1 MLKKVIGV
9 TFILFASFLSNA
21 QDQKVNKNKPA
32 SIALKASVLNFKK
45 TPLTEGLTVSTP
57 ALGVQFFKGL
67 APKLDAVVNLDFSSL
82 KYPYYVSLKQ
92 PKATTNSIYA
102 AFDTR
107 VHIKLAT
114 DDKALVPYAIL
125 GLGLAKDATN
135 FTGYAPM
142 GLGVQFKAK
151 QGSFLNVF
159 GTYNAEATKLTK
171 MHMNYGVS
179 YSFPLKLKEKKAIA
193 LPTAPIQVDQDDDG
207 VSNENDDC
215 PERSGLLKY
224 KGCPVPDEDGDGIND
239 ENDKCP
245 NAEGTLQYRGCPVPD
260 TDKDGIPDDKD
271 PCPTVAGLPAYKGC
285 AIPDTDNDGVN
296 DELDQC
302 PNIAG
307 IAGNNGCED
316 LQPKLNSIAAAL
328 KFDIG
333 QVNINAKSLQGLD
346 SLVQIMTQYPT
357 TSLIITGHTDNTGTK
372 KINDRLSLLRAKK
385 VQAYLVK
392 KGLAEN
398 RTSLIGLA
406 DTQPIASNTNKEG
419 RTQNRRVDLTIK
431 YE

>member
-1 MLKKVIGV
+1 MSKKVIGV
-9 TFILFASFLSNA
+9 TIILFASLFTNA

-32 SIALKASVLNFKK
+32 SIALKASILNFKK

-57 ALGVQFFKGL
+57 AVGLQFFKGIT
-67 APKLDAVVNLDFSSL
+67 PSLDAVVNMDISSL
-82 KYPYYVSLKQ
+82 KYPYYVSLKE
-92 PKATTNSIYA
+92 PKATSNSVYA
-102 AFDTR
+102 ALDTR
-107 VHIKLAT
+107 VHLKLGN
-114 DDKALVPYAIL
+114 DNKSLLPYAIL
-125 GLGLAKDATN
+125 GLGVAKDAAN
-135 FTGYAPM
+135 FTAYAPM
-142 GLGVQFKAK
+142 GLGLQFKAK
-151 QGSFLNVF
+151 QGSFLNIF
-159 GTYNAEATKLTK
+159 GTHNAEATKLTK

-245 NAEGTLQYRGCPVPD
+245 NAEGTVQYRGCPVPD

-271 PCPTVAGLPAYKGC
+271 DCPTVAGLPGYKGC
-285 AIPDTDNDGVN
+285 AIPDTDKDGLN

-302 PNIAG
+302 PTIAG

-316 LQPKLNSIAAAL
+316 LQPKLNNIAAAL

-333 QVNINAKSLQGLD
+333 QVNIANKLLLGLD
-346 SLVQIMTQYPT
+346 SLVQIMAQYPT
-357 TSLIITGHTDNTGTK
+357 TKLLITGHTDNTGTR
-372 KINDRLSLLRAKK
+372 KINEPLSLLRAKK
-385 VQAYLVK
+385 IQAYIVK
-392 KGLAEN
+392 KGLAVD
-398 RTSLIGLA
+398 RTSILGMA
-406 DTQPIASNTNKEG
+406 DTQPIASNDTNKG
-419 RTQNRRVDLTIK
+419 RAQNRRVDLTIQ
-431 YE
+431 Y

>member
-1 MLKKVIGV
+1 MSKKVIGV
-9 TFILFASFLSNA
+9 TFILFASLLSNA

-32 SIALKASVLNFKK
+32 SIALKASILNFKK
-45 TPLTEGLTVSTP
+45 TPQTEGLTVSTP
-57 ALGVQFFKGL
+57 AVGVQFFKGI
-67 APKLDAVVNLDFSSL
+67 APKFDAVVNLDFSSL
-82 KYPYYVSLKQ
+82 KYPYYVSSKQ
-92 PKATTNSIYA
+92 PKATTNAIYA
-102 AFDTR
+102 AIDTR
-107 VHIKLAT
+107 IHIKLAT
-114 DDKALVPYAIL
+114 DDKSIVPYAIL

-151 QGSFLNVF
+151 QGSFLHVF
-159 GTYNAEATKLTK
+159 GTHNAEASKLTK
-171 MHMNYGVS
+171 MHTNFGIS

-193 LPTAPIQVDQDDDG
+193 LPIESVQADQDDDG
-207 VSNENDDC
+207 VSNDKDDC

-245 NAEGTLQYRGCPVPD
+245 DAEGTVQYRGCPVPD
-260 TDKDGIPDDKD
+260 TDKDGIPDDQDK
-271 PCPTVAGLPAYKGC
+271 CPTVAGLARYNGC
-285 AIPDTDNDGVN
+285 AIPDTDKDGIN

-302 PNIAG
+302 PAIAG

-328 KFDIG
+328 KFEIG

-346 SLVQIMTQYPT
+346 SLVQIMTLYPK
-357 TSLIITGHTDNTGTK
+357 TSLVITGHTDNTGTI
-372 KINDRLSLLRAKK
+372 KINNRLSLLRAKK
-385 VQAYLVK
+385 VQAYLIK

-398 RTSLIGLA
+398 RTTLIGMA
-406 DTQPIASNTNKEG
+406 DAQPIASNATKEG
-419 RTQNRRVDLTIK
+419 RTQNRRADLTIK

>member
-1 MLKKVIGV
+1 MSKKVFGA
-9 TFILFASFLSNA
+9 TLILFASFFANA
-21 QDQKVNKNKPA
+21 QDQKVNKNKTA
-32 SIALKASVLNFKK
+32 SIALKASILNFKK

-57 ALGVQFFKGL
+57 AVGVQFFKGI
-67 APKLDAVVNLDFSSL
+67 APKFDAVVNLDISSL
-82 KYPYYVSLKQ
+82 KYPYYVSSKQ
-92 PKATTNSIYA
+92 PKATTNAMYA
-102 AFDTR
+102 AIDTR

-114 DDKALVPYAIL
+114 DDKSIVPYAIL

-151 QGSFLNVF
+151 QGSFLHVF
-159 GTYNAEATKLTK
+159 GTHNAEASKLTK
-171 MHMNYGVS
+171 MHTNFGIS

-193 LPTAPIQVDQDDDG
+193 LPIESVQADQDDDG
-207 VSNENDDC
+207 VSNDKDDC

-245 NAEGTLQYRGCPVPD
+245 DAEGTVQYRGCPVPD
-260 TDKDGIPDDKD
+260 TDKDGINDAQDA
-271 PCPTVAGLPAYKGC
+271 CPTVAGLSRYNGC
-285 AIPDTDNDGVN
+285 PIPDTDKDGIN

-302 PNIAG
+302 PAIAG
-307 IAGNNGCED
+307 VAGNNGCED

-328 KFDIG
+328 KFEIG

-346 SLVQIMTQYPT
+346 SLVQIMTLYPK
-357 TSLIITGHTDNTGTK
+357 TSLVITGHTDNTGTI
-372 KINDRLSLLRAKK
+372 KINNRLSLLRAKK
-385 VQAYLVK
+385 VQSYLIK

-398 RTSLIGLA
+398 RTTLIGMA
-406 DTQPIASNTNKEG
+406 DVLPIASNATKEG
-419 RTQNRRVDLTIK
+419 RTQNRRADLTIK

>member
-1 MLKKVIGV
+1 MSKKVFGV
-9 TFILFASFLSNA
+9 SFILFASLLSNA

-32 SIALKASVLNFKK
+32 SIAFKASILNFKK

-57 ALGVQFFKGL
+57 AVGVQFFKGI
-67 APKLDAVVNLDFSSL
+67 APKFDAVVNLDISSL
-82 KYPYYVSLKQ
+82 KYPYYVSSKQ
-92 PKATTNSIYA
+92 PKATTNAMYA
-102 AFDTR
+102 AIDTR

-114 DDKALVPYAIL
+114 DDKSIVPYAIL

-151 QGSFLNVF
+151 QGSFLHIF
-159 GTYNAEATKLTK
+159 GTHNAEASKLTK
-171 MHMNYGVS
+171 MHTNFGIS

-193 LPTAPIQVDQDDDG
+193 LPIESVQADQDDDG
-207 VSNENDDC
+207 VSNDKDDC

-245 NAEGTLQYRGCPVPD
+245 DAEGTVQYRGCPVPD
-260 TDKDGIPDDKD
+260 TDKDGINDAQDA
-271 PCPTVAGLPAYKGC
+271 CPTVAGLSRYNGC
-285 AIPDTDNDGVN
+285 PIPDTDKDGIN

-302 PNIAG
+302 PAIAG
-307 IAGNNGCED
+307 VAGNNGCED

-328 KFDIG
+328 KFEIG

-346 SLVQIMTQYPT
+346 SLVQIMTLYPK
-357 TSLIITGHTDNTGTK
+357 TSLVITGHTDNTGTI
-372 KINDRLSLLRAKK
+372 KINNRLSLLRAKK
-385 VQAYLVK
+385 VQSYLIK

-398 RTSLIGLA
+398 RTTLIGMA
-406 DTQPIASNTNKEG
+406 DAQPIASNATKEG
-419 RTQNRRVDLTIK
+419 RTQNRRADLTIK

>member
-1 MLKKVIGV
+1 MSKKVIGL
-9 TFILFASFLSNA
+9 TLILFASLLSNA

-32 SIALKASVLNFKK
+32 SIALKASALNFKK

-92 PKATTNSIYA
+92 PKTTTNSIYA

-125 GLGLAKDATN
+125 GLGLSKDATK

-142 GLGVQFKAK
+142 GLGLQFKAK
-151 QGSFLNVF
+151 QGSFFNVF
-159 GTYNAEATKLTK
+159 ATHNAEASKLTK
-171 MHMNYGVS
+171 MHQNYGVS

-193 LPTAPIQVDQDDDG
+193 LPEAPVQADQDDDG
-207 VSNENDDC
+207 VSNDKDDC

-239 ENDKCP
+239 ENDQCP
-245 NAEGTLQYRGCPVPD
+245 NAEGTVKYRGCPVPD
-260 TDKDGIPDDKD
+260 TDKDGIPDDQDK
-271 PCPTVAGLPAYKGC
+271 CPTVAGVARYNGC
-285 AIPDTDNDGVN
+285 GIPDSDKDGVN
-296 DELDQC
+296 DEVDQC
-302 PNIAG
+302 PNVSG
-307 IAGNNGCED
+307 IAVNNGCED
-316 LQPKLNSIAAAL
+316 LQPKLNAIAAAL
-328 KFDIG
+328 KFETG
-333 QVNINAKSLQGLD
+333 KVNIAPKSLLGLD
-346 SLVQIMTQYPT
+346 SLVQIMTRYPN
-357 TSLIITGHTDNTGTK
+357 TSLTIIGHTDNTGTR

-385 VQAYLVK
+385 VQTYLVK
-392 KGLAEN
+392 KGLAIN
-398 RTSLIGLA
+398 RTTLVGLA
-406 DTQPIASNTNKEG
+406 DTQPIVSNATKVG
-419 RTQNRRVDLTIK
+419 RAQNRRADLTIK

>member
-1 MLKKVIGV
+1 MSKKVIGV
-9 TFILFASFLSNA
+9 TIILFASLFTNA

-32 SIALKASVLNFKK
+32 SIALKASILNFKK

-57 ALGVQFFKGL
+57 AVGLQFFKGIT
-67 APKLDAVVNLDFSSL
+67 PRLDAVVNMDISSL
-82 KYPYYVSLKQ
+82 KYPYYVSLKE
-92 PKATTNSIYA
+92 PKATSNSVYA
-102 AFDTR
+102 ALDTR
-107 VHIKLAT
+107 VHLKLGN
-114 DDKALVPYAIL
+114 DNKSLLPYAIL
-125 GLGLAKDATN
+125 GLGVAKDAAN
-135 FTGYAPM
+135 FTAYAPM
-142 GLGVQFKAK
+142 GLGLQFKAK
-151 QGSFLNVF
+151 QGSFLNIF
-159 GTYNAEATKLTK
+159 GTHNAEATKLTK

-245 NAEGTLQYRGCPVPD
+245 NAEGSVQYRGCPVPD

-271 PCPTVAGLPAYKGC
+271 NCPTVAGLPGYKGC
-285 AIPDTDNDGVN
+285 AIPDTDKDGLN

-302 PNIAG
+302 PTIAG

-316 LQPKLNSIAAAL
+316 LQPKLNNIAAAL

-333 QVNINAKSLQGLD
+333 QVNIANKLLLGLD
-346 SLVQIMTQYPT
+346 SLVQIMAQYPT
-357 TSLIITGHTDNTGTK
+357 TKLLITGHTDNTGTR
-372 KINDRLSLLRAKK
+372 KINEPLSLSRAKK
-385 VQAYLVK
+385 IQAYIVK
-392 KGLAEN
+392 KGLAVN
-398 RTSLIGLA
+398 RTSILGMA
-406 DTQPIASNTNKEG
+406 DTQPIASNDTNKG
-419 RTQNRRVDLTIK
+419 RAQNRRVDLTIQ
-431 YE
+431 Y

>member
-1 MLKKVIGV
+1 MSKKVIGL
-9 TFILFASFLSNA
+9 TLILFASLLSNA

-32 SIALKASVLNFKK
+32 SIALKASILNFKQ

-57 ALGVQFFKGL
+57 ALGVQFFKAL

-92 PKATTNSIYA
+92 PKTTTNSMYA
-102 AFDTR
+102 AIDTR

-125 GLGLAKDATN
+125 GLGLAKDATK

-142 GLGVQFKAK
+142 GLGLQFKAK
-151 QGSFLNVF
+151 QGSFFNVF
-159 GTYNAEATKLTK
+159 ATHNAEASKLTK
-171 MHMNYGVS
+171 MHQNYGVS

-193 LPTAPIQVDQDDDG
+193 LPEAPVQADQDDDG
-207 VSNENDDC
+207 VSNDKDDC

-239 ENDKCP
+239 ENDQCP
-245 NAEGTLQYRGCPVPD
+245 NAEGTVKYRGCPVPD
-260 TDKDGIPDDKD
+260 TDKDGIPDDQDK
-271 PCPTVAGLPAYKGC
+271 CPTVFGVARYNGC
-285 AIPDTDNDGVN
+285 GIPDSDKDGVN
-296 DELDQC
+296 DEVDQC
-302 PNIAG
+302 PNVPG

-316 LQPKLNSIAAAL
+316 LQPKLNAIAAAL
-328 KFDIG
+328 KFETG
-333 QVNINAKSLQGLD
+333 KVNIAPKSLQGLD
-346 SLVQIMTQYPT
+346 SLVQIMTQYPN
-357 TSLIITGHTDNTGTK
+357 TSLTIIGHTDNTGTR

-385 VQAYLVK
+385 VQTYLVK
-392 KGLAEN
+392 KGLAIN
-398 RTSLIGLA
+398 RTTLVGLA
-406 DTQPIASNTNKEG
+406 DTQPIVSNATKVG
-419 RTQNRRVDLTIK
+419 RAQNRRADLTIK

>member
-1 MLKKVIGV
+1 MSKKVIGV
-9 TFILFASFLSNA
+9 TFILFASLLSNA

-32 SIALKASVLNFKK
+32 SIALKASILNFKK
-45 TPLTEGLTVSTP
+45 TPQTEGLTVSTP
-57 ALGVQFFKGL
+57 AVGVQFFKGI
-67 APKLDAVVNLDFSSL
+67 APKFDAVVNLDFSSL
-82 KYPYYVSLKQ
+82 KYPYYVSSKQ
-92 PKATTNSIYA
+92 PKATTNAIYA
-102 AFDTR
+102 AIDTR
-107 VHIKLAT
+107 IHIKLAT
-114 DDKALVPYAIL
+114 DDKSIVPYAIL

-151 QGSFLNVF
+151 QGSFLHVF
-159 GTYNAEATKLTK
+159 GTHNAEASKLTK
-171 MHMNYGVS
+171 MHTNFGIS

-193 LPTAPIQVDQDDDG
+193 LPIESVQADQDDDG
-207 VSNENDDC
+207 VSNDKDDC

-245 NAEGTLQYRGCPVPD
+245 DAEGTVQYRGCPVPD

-271 PCPTVAGLPAYKGC
+271 KCPTVAGLARYNGC
-285 AIPDTDNDGVN
+285 AIPDTDKDGIN

-302 PNIAG
+302 PAIAG

-328 KFDIG
+328 KFEIG

-346 SLVQIMTQYPT
+346 SLVQIMTLYPK
-357 TSLIITGHTDNTGTK
+357 TSLVITGHTDNTGTI
-372 KINDRLSLLRAKK
+372 KINNRLSLLRAKK
-385 VQAYLVK
+385 VQSYLIK

-398 RTSLIGLA
+398 RTTLIGMA
-406 DTQPIASNTNKEG
+406 DAQPIASNATKEG
-419 RTQNRRVDLTIK
+419 RTQNRRADLTIK

>member
-1 MLKKVIGV
+1 MSKKVIGV
-9 TFILFASFLSNA
+9 TIILFASLFTNA

-32 SIALKASVLNFKK
+32 SIALKASILNFKK

-57 ALGVQFFKGL
+57 AVGLQFFKGIT
-67 APKLDAVVNLDFSSL
+67 PRLDAVVNMDISSL
-82 KYPYYVSLKQ
+82 KYPYYVSLKE
-92 PKATTNSIYA
+92 PKATSNSVYA
-102 AFDTR
+102 ALDTR
-107 VHIKLAT
+107 VHLKLGN
-114 DDKALVPYAIL
+114 DNKSLLPYAIL
-125 GLGLAKDATN
+125 GLGVAKDAAN
-135 FTGYAPM
+135 FTAYAPM
-142 GLGVQFKAK
+142 GLGLQFKAK
-151 QGSFLNVF
+151 QGSFLNIF
-159 GTYNAEATKLTK
+159 GTHNAEATKLTK

-245 NAEGTLQYRGCPVPD
+245 NAEGTVQYRGCPVPD

-271 PCPTVAGLPAYKGC
+271 DCPTVAGLPGYKGC
-285 AIPDTDNDGVN
+285 AIPDTDKDGLN

-302 PNIAG
+302 PTIAG

-316 LQPKLNSIAAAL
+316 LQPKLNNIAAAL

-333 QVNINAKSLQGLD
+333 QVNIANKLLLGLD
-346 SLVQIMTQYPT
+346 SLVQIMAQYPT
-357 TSLIITGHTDNTGTK
+357 TKLLITGHTDNTGTR
-372 KINDRLSLLRAKK
+372 KINEPLSLLRAKK
-385 VQAYLVK
+385 IQAYIVK
-392 KGLAEN
+392 KGLAVD
-398 RTSLIGLA
+398 RTSILGMA
-406 DTQPIASNTNKEG
+406 DTQPIASNDTNKG
-419 RTQNRRVDLTIK
+419 RAQNRRVDLTIQ
-431 YE
+431 Y

>member
-1 MLKKVIGV
+1 MSKKVIGV
-9 TFILFASFLSNA
+9 TIILFASLFTNA

-32 SIALKASVLNFKK
+32 SIALKASILNFKK

-57 ALGVQFFKGL
+57 AVGLQFFKGIT
-67 APKLDAVVNLDFSSL
+67 PRLDAVVNMDLSSL
-82 KYPYYVSLKQ
+82 KYPYYVSLKES
-92 PKATTNSIYA
+92 KATSNSVYA
-102 AFDTR
+102 ALDTR
-107 VHIKLAT
+107 VHLKLGN
-114 DDKALVPYAIL
+114 DNKSLLPYAIL
-125 GLGLAKDATN
+125 GLGVAKDAAN
-135 FTGYAPM
+135 FTAYAPM
-142 GLGVQFKAK
+142 GLGLQFKAK
-151 QGSFLNVF
+151 QGSFLNIF
-159 GTYNAEATKLTK
+159 GTHNAEATKLTK

-245 NAEGTLQYRGCPVPD
+245 NAEGSVQYRGCPVPD

-271 PCPTVAGLPAYKGC
+271 DCPTVVGLPGYKGC
-285 AIPDTDNDGVN
+285 AIPDTDKDGLN

-302 PNIAG
+302 PTIAG

-316 LQPKLNSIAAAL
+316 LQPKLNNIAAAL

-333 QVNINAKSLQGLD
+333 QVNIANKLLLGLD
-346 SLVQIMTQYPT
+346 SLVQIMAQYPT
-357 TSLIITGHTDNTGTK
+357 TKLLITGHTDNTGTR
-372 KINDRLSLLRAKK
+372 KINEPLSLSRAKK
-385 VQAYLVK
+385 IQAYIVK
-392 KGLAEN
+392 KGLAVD
-398 RTSLIGLA
+398 RTSILGMA
-406 DTQPIASNTNKEG
+406 DTQPIASNDTNKG
-419 RTQNRRVDLTIK
+419 RAQNRRVDLTIQ
-431 YE
+431 Y